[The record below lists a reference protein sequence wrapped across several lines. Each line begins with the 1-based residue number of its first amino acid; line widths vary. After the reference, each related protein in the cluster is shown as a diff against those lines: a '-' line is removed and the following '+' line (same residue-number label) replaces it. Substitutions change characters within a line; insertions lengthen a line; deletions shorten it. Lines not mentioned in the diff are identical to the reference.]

1 MQGEAST
8 RLGFTDYFRVELA
21 WAKLLGAV
29 LLLAPVP
36 ARLKE
41 WAYAAFAITLGSA
54 LIAHLSIGEGPRRR
68 GAGRRA
74 PGVLWGLSYFCGVAS
89 RARASAGPLEDEQR
103 VANQDPKNP
112 AQMKASTGSP
122 LTDVSAEYRFHVDD
136 GRSVQSFEM
145 SHLQSS
151 TVDCRNDHV
160 MQTDRIRT
168 VGGSRAEYALLLSG
182 AVTSRMHCEHVPT
195 SAIEPGDKNQFIARS
210 DALQPFEDFRFE
222 HQPRCRRAFVGLS
235 GGRFWLCQRRFHLT
249 DRRHRE
255 TRHDASLGCSRCRS
269 HQVPASTILVVQ
281 RFRLFAQSQVA
292 LAFDQRGA
300 RLASR

>member
-122 LTDVSAEYRFHVDD
+122 LTDVSAASRFHVDD

-168 VGGSRAEYALLLSG
+168 VGGSRAQYVLLLSG

-210 DALQPFEDFRFE
+210 ACSCSPSRTSGSNTSHAAGAPSSGCLGADSARRARGKNGAARSAWPSKPSFCSSF
-222 HQPRCRRAFVGLS
+222 RCRRFRGDVSQRVSLS
-235 GGRFWLCQRRFHLT
+235 SDCL
-249 DRRHRE
+249 
-255 TRHDASLGCSRCRS
+255 
-269 HQVPASTILVVQ
+269 
-281 RFRLFAQSQVA
+281 
-292 LAFDQRGA
+292 
-300 RLASR
+300 